1 MAAVTFWKGTL
12 AKYQEKV
19 TAGLVDG
26 RLYFIEDSANP
37 TTMGALYLKDQ
48 LIAPQRLTAL
58 TLETADNVSSV
69 TAKAVVDFV
78 KANFDAKGAYDQAIS
93 DINGKLAGIE
103 GTVADAISGA
113 VSEAKGTID
122 AYTVNGKAI
131 STSPV
136 LAAADIED
144 VYSKTEVDGAIESAI
159 EAVIGGEGDLTL
171 DGINGRLETV
181 EGKLDDVE
189 GKVGAAITT
198 AVSGLETTINGKL
211 DNKVESSVYE
221 GKVSSIEGRLD
232 ATEGVANGAAAAVA
246 TKVEQS
252 TYDTKMGEV
261 DAALADRYTKGE
273 ADGLLALKANA
284 ADVYT
289 KEEVGNMLSAALEF
303 KGTVDAVENLPEAG
317 ETGDVYY
324 VKADQSEYVWVD
336 ATHKWEK
343 LGPVVDYTQFA
354 QASNVYTKGE
364 VDGIVDGLEGR
375 LDATEGVANGAAAA
389 VATKVEQEAYN
400 TKMGELDGAIADR
413 YTKSEVYTKG
423 EVDSAI
429 SAASLVWVED

>member
-1 MAAVTFWKGTL
+1 MANAVSFWKGTL

-19 TAGLVDG
+19 QAGLVEG

-78 KANFDAKGAYDQAIS
+78 KANFDAKGAYD
-93 DINGKLAGIE
+93 E
-103 GTVADAISGA
+103 AISGINGRLDA
-113 VSEAKGTID
+113 ID

-131 STSPV
+131 NTNPV
-136 LAAADIED
+136 LVAEDIED
-144 VYSKTEVDGAIESAI
+144 VYSKTEVDEAIESAV
-159 EAVIGGEGDLTL
+159 EAIMGGEGDLTL
-171 DGINGRLETV
+171 DSLNGRLESV
-181 EGKLDDVE
+181 EGQLDDVE
-189 GKVGAAITT
+189 GKVGAAITS
-198 AVSGLETTINGKL
+198 AVSGLESTVNGKL
-211 DNKVESSVYE
+211 DTKVDSTVYE

-252 TYDTKMGEV
+252 AYDTKMGEV
-261 DAALADRYTKGE
+261 DAALADRYTKEE
-273 ADGLLALKANA
+273 ANGLLALKANA

-289 KEEVGNMLSAALEF
+289 KEEVNTMVSAALEF
-303 KGTVDAVENLPEAG
+303 KGTVEAVANLPETA

-354 QASNVYTKGE
+354 QASSVYTKGE
-364 VDGIVDGLEGR
+364 IDGKVETI
-375 LDATEGVANGAAAA
+375 NGAID
-389 VATKVEQEAYN
+389 TKVAQSAYD

-413 YTKSEVYTKG
+413 YTKA
-423 EVDSAI
+423 EVDAAI
-429 SAASLVWVED
+429 SGAFEWIED

>member
-1 MAAVTFWKGTL
+1 MANAVSFWKGTL

-19 TAGLVDG
+19 QAGLVEG

-136 LAAADIED
+136 LVAADIDD
-144 VYSKTEVDGAIESAI
+144 VYSKTEVDEAIESAV
-159 EAVIGGEGDLTL
+159 EAIMGGEGDLTL
-171 DGINGRLETV
+171 DSLNGRLEAA

-189 GKVGAAITT
+189 GKVGAAITS
-198 AVSGLETTINGKL
+198 AVSGLESTVNGKL
-211 DNKVESSVYE
+211 DTKVDSTVYE

-252 TYDTKMGEV
+252 AYDTKMGEV
-261 DAALADRYTKGE
+261 DAALADRYTKEE
-273 ADGLLALKANA
+273 ANGLLDLKANA

-289 KEEVGNMLSAALEF
+289 KEEVNTMVSAALEF
-303 KGTVDAVENLPEAG
+303 KGTVEAVENLPETA

-354 QASNVYTKGE
+354 QASSVYTKGE
-364 VDGIVDGLEGR
+364 IDGKVETI
-375 LDATEGVANGAAAA
+375 NGAIDAK
-389 VATKVEQEAYN
+389 VAQSAYD

-413 YTKSEVYTKG
+413 YTKA
-423 EVDSAI
+423 EVDAAI
-429 SAASLVWVED
+429 SGAFEWIED

>member
-1 MAAVTFWKGTL
+1 MANAVSFWKGTL

-19 TAGLVDG
+19 QAGLVDG

-58 TLETADNVSSV
+58 NLDTVDNVSSV

-93 DINGKLAGIE
+93 EINGKLAGIE

-113 VSEAKGTID
+113 VSAAKGTID

-136 LAAADIED
+136 LVAADIDD
-144 VYSKTEVDGAIESAI
+144 VYSKDEVDGAIESAI

-171 DGINGRLETV
+171 DGLNGRLVTV

-211 DNKVESSVYE
+211 DKKVESSVYE
-221 GKVSSIEGRLD
+221 GEVSTIKGRLD

-252 TYDTKMGEV
+252 AYNTKMGEV
-261 DAALADRYTKGE
+261 DAAIADRYTKSE

-303 KGTVDAVENLPEAG
+303 KGTVDAFENLPEAG

-336 ATHKWEK
+336 ADHKWEK

-354 QASNVYTKGE
+354 QADKVYTKDEIDGKVE
-364 VDGIVDGLEGR
+364 VI
-375 LDATEGVANGAAAA
+375 NGAIDAK
-389 VATKVEQEAYN
+389 VAQSDYN
-400 TKMGELDGAIADR
+400 TQVAAYDTILAGFGTEEGETATVMGAIN
-413 YTKSEVYTKG
+413 
-423 EVDSAI
+423 SAI
-429 SAASLVWVED
+429 SAATLMWVED